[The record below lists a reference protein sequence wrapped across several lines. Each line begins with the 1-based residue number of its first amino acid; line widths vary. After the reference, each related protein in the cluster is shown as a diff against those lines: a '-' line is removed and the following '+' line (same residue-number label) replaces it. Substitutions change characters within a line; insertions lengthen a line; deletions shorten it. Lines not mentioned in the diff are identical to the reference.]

1 MQNQIIKVLKKN
13 NGKSLKFNSILKGM
27 DIDRRKR
34 GELRRQ
40 LYDLVK
46 QKKVIKSGKW
56 YYINIKKIK
65 DSKEQSGNVLTVT
78 GRFEKNKYFGY
89 VVPDSK
95 IIKNDIFISK
105 KNYFNAK
112 EGDKVV
118 CELINYDPE
127 DNNKEPEG
135 RIIEVLGKAGNV
147 GTEISAIAR
156 KYNLEKKFPEDVNNE
171 AVNLAKE
178 WNNSSTLVPKL
189 SFGTQDIDSRKD
201 IRDKICFT
209 IDPEDAKDYD
219 DAVSIE
225 KIESGGYILG
235 VHIADV
241 SFFVK
246 ENSPLDVEALKRGTS
261 VYLLNNV
268 IPMLP
273 ESLSNDI
280 CSLKPDQDRFTFS
293 VDIELSKNYS
303 VKGYKIYKSVIN
315 SKRRFTY
322 EEVQDIIDYKKGDFK
337 KELVLM
343 DKIAKH
349 FYKKRMKE
357 GSIDFE
363 SREVKFDYDE
373 DGKITGVKVKERL
386 DSMRMIEEF
395 MLLANKC
402 VTEFVTELSEKYK
415 QDLPF
420 VYRVHEEP
428 DVEKLND
435 LSAFVEQF
443 GYKLHIDD
451 KDSIKTLLES
461 IKGKPEE
468 YLINDLLIRSMAKAV
483 YDEKNIGHY
492 GLGFDDYTHFTS
504 PIRRYPDLIVH
515 RILKEYLQ
523 FTENKNINFKKINL
537 YKKRLPEICKQS
549 SANEQNAVYAER
561 EIIKLKQ
568 IEYLSSRLGDEF
580 NGIISGMVH
589 YGMFVEIIEI
599 AVEGLVRFRDLE
611 DDYYEYFDKKH
622 MAIGARRGK
631 TYRIGQKVVVKILAT
646 DTETKKIDFL
656 LV

>member
-1 MQNQIIKVLKKN
+1 
-13 NGKSLKFNSILKGM
+13 M
-27 DIDRRKR
+27 DIDRRRR
-34 GELRRQ
+34 GELRYQ
-40 LYDLVK
+40 LYELVK

-56 YYINIKKIK
+56 YYIDVRKVDDEKKSRKNI
-65 DSKEQSGNVLTVT
+65 LTVT

-95 IIKNDIFISK
+95 LIKNEIYISK

-118 CELINYDPE
+118 CELLNYDPE
-127 DNNKEPEG
+127 EKNKEPEG
-135 RIIEVLGKAGNV
+135 RIIEIIGKAGEV
-147 GTEISAIAR
+147 STEITAIAR
-156 KYNLEKKFPEDVNNE
+156 KYNLEKHFPEDVNNE
-171 AVNLAKE
+171 AINLAKS
-178 WNNSSTLVPKL
+178 WNSKIE
-189 SFGTQDIDSRKD
+189 IDEISLIADLRKD

-225 KIESGGYILG
+225 KTKYGGYLLG

-246 ENSPLDVEALKRGTS
+246 ENSPLDIEALKRGTS

-273 ESLSNDI
+273 EPLSNDI
-280 CSLKPDQDRFTFS
+280 CSLKPNKDRYTFS
-293 VDIELSKNYS
+293 VDIELTKNYS
-303 VKGYKIYKSVIN
+303 VKSYKIYKSIIN

-322 EEVQDIIDYKKGDFK
+322 EEVQNIIENKNGDFK
-337 KELVLM
+337 NELVLM

-349 FYKKRMKE
+349 FYKRRMKE

-373 DGKITGVKVKERL
+373 DGKISGVKVKERL

-402 VTEFVTELSEKYK
+402 VTEYVTKLSKKFK
-415 QDLPF
+415 QELPF

-428 DVEKLND
+428 DLEKLNN
-435 LSAFVEQF
+435 LSEFVEQF

-451 KDSIKTLLES
+451 KESIKELLES

-468 YLINDLLIRSMAKAV
+468 YLINDLLIRSMAKAI
-483 YDEKNIGHY
+483 YDDKNIGHY

-515 RILKEYLQ
+515 RILKEYLK
-523 FTENKNINFKKINL
+523 FEENKNINHKKINH
-537 YKKRLPEICKQS
+537 YKKLLPEICKQS
-549 SANEQNAVYAER
+549 SVNEQNAVYAER

-568 IEYLSSRLGDEF
+568 IEYLSEHLGEEF
-580 NGIISGMVH
+580 LGIISGMVH
-589 YGMFVEIIEI
+589 YGMFIEIIDI
-599 AVEGLVRFRDLE
+599 AVEGLVRFRDME
-611 DDYYEYFDKKH
+611 DDYYEYFEKSH
-622 MAIGARRGK
+622 IAIGARRGK
-631 TYRIGQKVVVKILAT
+631 TYRIGQKVVVKVLAT
-646 DTETKKIDFL
+646 DTELRKIDFL

>member
-1 MQNQIIKVLKKN
+1 MQNQILKILKKN
-13 NGKSLKFNSILKGM
+13 NGKSLKFNSILKRM
-27 DIDRRKR
+27 DIDRRRR
-34 GELRRQ
+34 GELRYQ
-40 LYDLVK
+40 LYELVK

-56 YYINIKKIK
+56 YYIDVRKVDDEKKSRKNI
-65 DSKEQSGNVLTVT
+65 LTVT

-95 IIKNDIFISK
+95 LIKNEIYISK

-118 CELINYDPE
+118 CELLNYDPE
-127 DNNKEPEG
+127 EKNKEPEG
-135 RIIEVLGKAGNV
+135 RIIEIIGKAGEV
-147 GTEISAIAR
+147 STEITAIAR
-156 KYNLEKKFPEDVNNE
+156 KYNLEKHFPEDVNNE
-171 AVNLAKE
+171 AINLAKS
-178 WNNSSTLVPKL
+178 WNSKIE
-189 SFGTQDIDSRKD
+189 IDEISLIADLRKD

-225 KIESGGYILG
+225 KTKYGGYLLG

-246 ENSPLDVEALKRGTS
+246 ENSPLDIEALKRGTS

-273 ESLSNDI
+273 EPLSNDI
-280 CSLKPDQDRFTFS
+280 CSLKPNKDRYTFS
-293 VDIELSKNYS
+293 VDIELTKNYS
-303 VKGYKIYKSVIN
+303 VKSYKIYKSIIN

-322 EEVQDIIDYKKGDFK
+322 EEVQNIIENKNGDFK
-337 KELVLM
+337 NELVLM

-349 FYKKRMKE
+349 FYKRRMKE

-373 DGKITGVKVKERL
+373 DGKISGVKVKERL

-402 VTEFVTELSEKYK
+402 VTEYVTKLSKKFK
-415 QDLPF
+415 QELPF

-428 DVEKLND
+428 DLEKLNN
-435 LSAFVEQF
+435 LSEFVEQF

-451 KDSIKTLLES
+451 KESIKELLES

-468 YLINDLLIRSMAKAV
+468 YLINDLLIRSMAKAI
-483 YDEKNIGHY
+483 YDDKNIGHY

-515 RILKEYLQ
+515 RILKEYLK
-523 FTENKNINFKKINL
+523 FEENKNINHKKINH
-537 YKKRLPEICKQS
+537 YKKLLPEICKQS
-549 SANEQNAVYAER
+549 SVNEQNAVYAER

-568 IEYLSSRLGDEF
+568 IEYLSEHLGEEF
-580 NGIISGMVH
+580 LGIISGMVH
-589 YGMFVEIIEI
+589 YGMFIEIIDI
-599 AVEGLVRFRDLE
+599 AVEGLVRFRDME
-611 DDYYEYFDKKH
+611 DDYYEYFEKSH
-622 MAIGARRGK
+622 IAIGARRGK
-631 TYRIGQKVVVKILAT
+631 TYRIGQKVVVKVLAT
-646 DTETKKIDFL
+646 DTELRKIDFL

>member
-1 MQNQIIKVLKKN
+1 LQKQILKVLQKKE
-13 NGKSLKFNSILKGM
+13 GGALKFNSILKRM
-27 DIDRRKR
+27 RIDGRLR
-34 GELRRQ
+34 GELRHQ
-40 LYDLVK
+40 LNDLVR

-56 YYINIKKIK
+56 FSISYGRK
-65 DSKEQSGNVLTVT
+65 DVSAEHQKEITKVT

-89 VVPDSK
+89 VTPDSR
-95 IIKNDIFISK
+95 IIKNDIYISR
-105 KNYFNAK
+105 KNYLNAK

-118 CELINYDPE
+118 CEIISYDP
-127 DNNKEPEG
+127 DDSKKEPEG

-147 GTEISAIAR
+147 DTEIISISR
-156 KYNLEKKFPEDVNNE
+156 KYNLTRNFPSEVTDEAKSEVEYFNE
-171 AVNLAKE
+171 E
-178 WNNSSTLVPKL
+178 SIRTEL
-189 SFGTQDIDSRKD
+189 SDFGSGRKD
-201 IRDKICFT
+201 IRDRVCFT
-209 IDPEDAKDYD
+209 IDPADAKDFD

-225 KIESGGYILG
+225 KTPEGGYILG

-246 ENSPLDVEALKRGTS
+246 ENSKLDKEALKRGTS

-273 ESLSNDI
+273 EELSNDI
-280 CSLKPDQDRFTFS
+280 CSLKPNQDRMTFS
-293 VDIELSKNYS
+293 VDIELNKNCK
-303 VKGYKIYKSVIN
+303 VKDFKIFKSVIN

-322 EEVQDIIDYKKGDFK
+322 EEVQEIVDKKKGDFK

-343 DKIAKH
+343 DKVAKQL
-349 FYKKRMKE
+349 YKKRMKE

-363 SREVKFDYDE
+363 SREVKFDYDS
-373 DGKITGVKVKERL
+373 DGKITGIKVKERL

-402 VTEFVTELSEKYK
+402 VTEFVTGIAKKQK
-415 QDLPF
+415 QDFPF
-420 VYRVHEEP
+420 IFRIHEEP
-428 DVEKLND
+428 DSDKLNN
-435 LSAFVEQF
+435 LSEFVSQF

-451 KDSIKTLLES
+451 KDSIKELLDS
-461 IKGKPEE
+461 IKDKPEE

-492 GLGFDDYTHFTS
+492 GLGFMDYTHFTS

-515 RILKEYLQ
+515 RILKDYLIYASDR
-523 FTENKNINFKKINL
+523 NYVHKKIK
-537 YKKRLPEICKQS
+537 YYSKILPDVCKTS
-549 SANEQNAVYAER
+549 SAMEQNAVQAER

-568 IEYLSSRLGDEF
+568 IEYLSSHLGDEF
-580 NGIISGMVH
+580 LGVISGMVH
-589 YGMFVEIIEI
+589 YGMFVEIIEM
-599 AVEGLVRFRDLE
+599 AVEGLVRFRDIE
-611 DDYYEYFDKKH
+611 DDYYEYSEKKH
-622 MAIGARRGK
+622 AAIGARRGK
-631 TYRIGQKVVVKILAT
+631 TYRIGQKVVVKILNT

>member
-1 MQNQIIKVLKKN
+1 
-13 NGKSLKFNSILKGM
+13 M
-27 DIDRRKR
+27 DIDRRQS
-34 GELRRQ
+34 GELRHQ
-40 LYDLVK
+40 LIDVVR

-56 YYINIKKIK
+56 YYVNIQKIEVEKK
-65 DSKEQSGNVLTVT
+65 QGNEILTVT

-95 IIKNDIFISK
+95 LIKNDIYISK
-105 KNYFNAK
+105 KNYLDAK
-112 EGDKVV
+112 EGEKVV

-127 DNNKEPEG
+127 ENKKEPEG

-147 GTEISAIAR
+147 STEIFAIAR
-156 KYNLEKKFPEDVNNE
+156 KYNLEKHFPEDVNNE
-171 AVNLAKE
+171 ANNLAKGWE
-178 WNNSSTLVPKL
+178 NKIEIDEVSL
-189 SFGTQDIDSRKD
+189 SADSRKD
-201 IRDKICFT
+201 IREKICFT

-225 KIESGGYILG
+225 KTESGGYLLG

-273 ESLSNDI
+273 EALSNEI
-280 CSLKPDQDRFTFS
+280 CSLKPKKDRYTFS
-293 VDIELSKNYS
+293 VEIELSKNYS
-303 VKGYKIYKSVIN
+303 VKSYKVYKSLIN
-315 SKRRFTY
+315 SKRRFSY
-322 EEVQDIIDYKKGDFK
+322 DEVQDIIDKKQGDFK

-343 DKIAKH
+343 DKIAKC

-357 GSIDFE
+357 GGIDFE
-363 SREVKFDYDE
+363 SREVKFDYNE
-373 DGKITGVKVKERL
+373 EGKITGIKVKERL
-386 DSMRMIEEF
+386 DSMKMIEEF

-402 VTEFVTELSEKYK
+402 VTEFVTGLSKKFKEE
-415 QDLPF
+415 LPF
-420 VYRVHEEP
+420 VYRIHEEP
-428 DVEKLND
+428 DVEKLNN
-435 LSAFVEQF
+435 LSEFVSQF
-443 GYKLHIDD
+443 GYRLHIDD
-451 KDSIKTLLES
+451 KESIKELLES

-468 YLINDLLIRSMAKAV
+468 YLINDLLIRSMAKAI

-492 GLGFDDYTHFTS
+492 GLGFEDYTHFTS

-523 FTENKNINFKKINL
+523 FAEHKNVNFKKINI

-549 SANEQNAVYAER
+549 SAREQNAVHAER

-568 IEYLSSRLGDEF
+568 IEYMSNHIGDEF
-580 NGIISGMVH
+580 LGIISGMVH
-589 YGMFVEIIEI
+589 YGMFVEIIEM
-599 AVEGLVRFRDLE
+599 AVEGLVRFKDIE
-611 DDYYEYFDKKH
+611 GDYYEFLDK
-622 MAIGARRGK
+622 
-631 TYRIGQKVVVKILAT
+631 
-646 DTETKKIDFL
+646 
-656 LV
+656 

>member
-1 MQNQIIKVLKKN
+1 LQNQILKVLKKN
-13 NGKSLKFNSILKGM
+13 NGKSLKFNSILKRM
-27 DIDRRKR
+27 DIDRRQS
-34 GELRRQ
+34 GELRHQ
-40 LYDLVK
+40 LNDLVR
-46 QKKVIKSGKW
+46 QKIVIKSGKW
-56 YYINIKKIK
+56 YYINSRKVDVEKKK
-65 DSKEQSGNVLTVT
+65 GKEILTVT

-95 IIKNDIFISK
+95 LIKNDIYISK
-105 KNYFNAK
+105 KNYLDAK
-112 EGDKVV
+112 ESDKVV

-127 DNNKEPEG
+127 ENKKEPEG

-147 GTEISAIAR
+147 NTEIFAIAR
-156 KYNLEKKFPEDVNNE
+156 KYNLEKHFPEDVNNE
-171 AVNLAKE
+171 ANNIAKGWE
-178 WNNSSTLVPKL
+178 NKIEVDEVSLTA
-189 SFGTQDIDSRKD
+189 DSRKD
-201 IRDKICFT
+201 IRSKICFT

-225 KIESGGYILG
+225 KTESGGYLLG

-241 SFFVK
+241 SYFVK

-273 ESLSNDI
+273 EALSNDM
-280 CSLKPDQDRFTFS
+280 CSLKPNTDRFTFS
-293 VDIELSKNYS
+293 VDIVLNKNYS
-303 VKGYKIYKSVIN
+303 VKSFIVYKSIIN
-315 SKRRFTY
+315 SKRRFSY
-322 EEVQDIIDYKKGDFK
+322 EEVQSIIDNKKGDFK

-343 DKIAKH
+343 DKIAKC

-357 GSIDFE
+357 GGIDFE

-373 DGKITGVKVKERL
+373 EGKITGIKVKERL
-386 DSMRMIEEF
+386 DSMKMIEEF

-402 VTEFVTELSEKYK
+402 VTEFVTGLSKKFKEE
-415 QDLPF
+415 LPF

-428 DVEKLND
+428 DAEKLNN
-435 LSAFVEQF
+435 LSEFVEQF
-443 GYKLHIDD
+443 GYRLHIDD
-451 KDSIKTLLES
+451 KDSIKELLES

-468 YLINDLLIRSMAKAV
+468 YLINDLLIRSMAKAI

-492 GLGFDDYTHFTS
+492 GLGFVDYTHFTS

-515 RILKEYLQ
+515 RILNDYLQ
-523 FTENKNINFKKINL
+523 FAGQKNVNFKKINY

-568 IEYLSSRLGDEF
+568 IEFLSNHLGDEF
-580 NGIISGMVH
+580 LGIVSGMVH
-589 YGMFVEIIEI
+589 YGMFIEI
-599 AVEGLVRFRDLE
+599 LEMAVEGLVRFRDIE
-611 DDYYEYFDKKH
+611 GDYYEFFDKKH

>member
-1 MQNQIIKVLKKN
+1 
-13 NGKSLKFNSILKGM
+13 M

-65 DSKEQSGNVLTVT
+65 DSKEQSGNVLSVT

-95 IIKNDIFISK
+95 IIKNDIFVSK
-105 KNYFNAK
+105 KNYYNAK

-127 DNNKEPEG
+127 YNNKEPEG

-147 GTEISAIAR
+147 NTEIFAIAR
-156 KYNLEKKFPEDVNNE
+156 KYNLEKHFPEDVNNE
-171 AVNLAKE
+171 ANNLAKN
-178 WNNSSTLVPKL
+178 WNSKIEMDEITLL
-189 SFGTQDIDSRKD
+189 TDSRKD
-201 IRDKICFT
+201 ISDKICFT

-225 KIESGGYILG
+225 KTENGGYLLG

-280 CSLKPDQDRFTFS
+280 CSLKPNQDRFTFS
-293 VDIELSKNYS
+293 VDIQLSKNYS
-303 VKGYKIYKSVIN
+303 VKSYKIYKSVIN

-322 EEVQDIIDYKKGDFK
+322 EEVQDIIDGKKGDFK

-349 FYKKRMKE
+349 LYKKRMKE

-373 DGKITGVKVKERL
+373 DGKITGIKVKERL

-402 VTEFVTELSEKYK
+402 VTEFVTELSEKFK
-415 QDLPF
+415 QSLPF
-420 VYRVHEEP
+420 IYRVHEEP

-451 KDSIKTLLES
+451 KDSIKALLES

-483 YDEKNIGHY
+483 YHEKNIGHY

-523 FTENKNINFKKINL
+523 FAEHKNINFKKINFL
-537 YKKRLPEICKQS
+537 KKRLPEICKQS

-568 IEYLSSRLGDEF
+568 IEYLGNHLGDEF
-580 NGIISGMVH
+580 IGIVSGMVH
-589 YGMFVEIIEI
+589 YGMFVEIIDI
-599 AVEGLVRFRDLE
+599 AVEGLVRFRDME
-611 DDYYEYFDKKH
+611 DDYYEYSDKKH

>member
-1 MQNQIIKVLKKN
+1 
-13 NGKSLKFNSILKGM
+13 M
-27 DIDRRKR
+27 DIDRRQS
-34 GELRRQ
+34 GELRHQ
-40 LYDLVK
+40 LNDLVR
-46 QKKVIKSGKW
+46 QKIVIKSGKW
-56 YYINIKKIK
+56 YYINSRKVDVEKKK
-65 DSKEQSGNVLTVT
+65 GKEILTVT

-95 IIKNDIFISK
+95 LIKNDIYISK
-105 KNYFNAK
+105 KNYLDAK
-112 EGDKVV
+112 ESDKVV

-127 DNNKEPEG
+127 ENKKEPEG

-147 GTEISAIAR
+147 NTEIFAIAR
-156 KYNLEKKFPEDVNNE
+156 KYNLEKHFPEDVNNE
-171 AVNLAKE
+171 ANNIAKGWE
-178 WNNSSTLVPKL
+178 NKIEVDEVSLTA
-189 SFGTQDIDSRKD
+189 DSRKD
-201 IRDKICFT
+201 IRSKICFT

-225 KIESGGYILG
+225 KTESGGYLLG

-241 SFFVK
+241 SYFVK

-273 ESLSNDI
+273 EALSNDM
-280 CSLKPDQDRFTFS
+280 CSLKPNTDRFTFS
-293 VDIELSKNYS
+293 VDIVLNKNYS
-303 VKGYKIYKSVIN
+303 VKSFIVYKSIIN
-315 SKRRFTY
+315 SKRRFSY
-322 EEVQDIIDYKKGDFK
+322 EEVQSIIDNKKGDFK

-343 DKIAKH
+343 DKIAKC

-357 GSIDFE
+357 GGIDFE

-373 DGKITGVKVKERL
+373 EGKITGIKVKERL
-386 DSMRMIEEF
+386 DSMKMIEEF

-402 VTEFVTELSEKYK
+402 VTEFVTGLSKKFKEE
-415 QDLPF
+415 LPF

-428 DVEKLND
+428 DAEKLNN
-435 LSAFVEQF
+435 LSEFVEQF
-443 GYKLHIDD
+443 GYRLHIDD
-451 KDSIKTLLES
+451 KDSIKELLES

-468 YLINDLLIRSMAKAV
+468 YLINDLLIRSMAKAI

-492 GLGFDDYTHFTS
+492 GLGFVDYTHFTS

-515 RILKEYLQ
+515 RILNDYLQ
-523 FTENKNINFKKINL
+523 FAGQKNVNFKKINY

-568 IEYLSSRLGDEF
+568 IEFLSNHLGDEF
-580 NGIISGMVH
+580 LGIVSGMVH
-589 YGMFVEIIEI
+589 YGMFIEI
-599 AVEGLVRFRDLE
+599 LEMAVEGLVRFRDIE
-611 DDYYEYFDKKH
+611 GDYYEFFDKKH

>member
-1 MQNQIIKVLKKN
+1 LQNQILKVLQKKD
-13 NGKSLKFNSILKGM
+13 GESLKFNSILKRM
-27 DIDRRKR
+27 RIDRRMQ
-34 GELRRQ
+34 GELRHQ
-40 LYDLVK
+40 LNDLVR
-46 QKKVIKSGKW
+46 QKKIIKSGKW
-56 YYINIKKIK
+56 YHINYQNKDVKKKTGTEI
-65 DSKEQSGNVLTVT
+65 LTVT

-95 IIKNDIFISK
+95 MIKNDIYISK
-105 KNYFNAK
+105 KNYLNAK

-127 DNNKEPEG
+127 ENKKEPEG
-135 RIIEVLGKAGNV
+135 RIVEVIGKAGHV
-147 GTEISAIAR
+147 STEITAIAR
-156 KYNLEKKFPEDVNNE
+156 KYNLRKEFPKDVDEEAKKSAQYWEK
-171 AVNLAKE
+171 
-178 WNNSSTLVPKL
+178 
-189 SFGTQDIDSRKD
+189 DIDSNVLAEIQEGRKD
-201 IRDKICFT
+201 IREKICFT

-225 KIESGGYILG
+225 KIKDGGYLLG

-246 ENSPLDVEALKRGTS
+246 ENSSLDKEALNRGTS

-273 ESLSNDI
+273 EALSNEI
-280 CSLKPDQDRFTFS
+280 CSLKPNQDRLTFS
-293 VDIELSKNYS
+293 VDIELTKNYS
-303 VKGYKIYKSVIN
+303 LKGFKIYKSVIN
-315 SKRRFTY
+315 SKRRFSY
-322 EEVQDIIDYKKGDFK
+322 EEVQEIIDNKKGDFN

-349 FYKKRMKE
+349 LYKKRMKE

-373 DGKITGVKVKERL
+373 EGKITGIKVKERL

-402 VTEFVTELSEKYK
+402 VTEFVTGLSKKFKEEF
-415 QDLPF
+415 PF
-420 VYRVHEEP
+420 IYRIHEEP
-428 DVEKLND
+428 DVEKLNN
-435 LSAFVEQF
+435 LSEFVSQF
-443 GYKLHIDD
+443 GYKLHVDD
-451 KDSIKTLLES
+451 KDSIKELLES

-468 YLINDLLIRSMAKAV
+468 YLINDLLIRSMAKAI

-492 GLGFDDYTHFTS
+492 GLGFVDYTHFTS
-504 PIRRYPDLIVH
+504 PIRRYPDLIIH
-515 RILKEYLQ
+515 RILKEYL
-523 FTENKNINFKKINL
+523 TIAETKNLNFKRINF
-537 YKKRLPEICKQS
+537 YKKRLPEVCKQS
-549 SANEQNAVYAER
+549 SAREQNAVYAER

-568 IEYLSSRLGDEF
+568 IEYLSNHLGDEF
-580 NGIISGMVH
+580 LGIISGMVH
-589 YGMFVEIIEI
+589 YGMFIEIIDMG
-599 AVEGLVRFRDLE
+599 VEGLVRFKDIE
-611 DDYYEYFDKKH
+611 DDYYEFFDKKH
-622 MAIGARRGK
+622 LAVGARRGK
-631 TYRIGQKVVVKILAT
+631 TYRIGQKVVVKILNT

>member
-1 MQNQIIKVLKKN
+1 M
-13 NGKSLKFNSILKGM
+13 KFNSILKRM
-27 DIDRRKR
+27 DIDRRRR
-34 GELRRQ
+34 GELRYQ
-40 LYDLVK
+40 LYELVK

-56 YYINIKKIK
+56 YYIDVRKVDDEKKSRKNI
-65 DSKEQSGNVLTVT
+65 LTVT

-95 IIKNDIFISK
+95 LIKNEIYISK

-118 CELINYDPE
+118 CELLNYDPE
-127 DNNKEPEG
+127 EKNKEPEG
-135 RIIEVLGKAGNV
+135 RIIEIIGKAGEV
-147 GTEISAIAR
+147 STEITAIAR
-156 KYNLEKKFPEDVNNE
+156 KYNLEKHFPEDVNNE
-171 AVNLAKE
+171 AINLAKS
-178 WNNSSTLVPKL
+178 WNSKIE
-189 SFGTQDIDSRKD
+189 IDEISLIADLRKD

-225 KIESGGYILG
+225 KTKYGGYLLG

-246 ENSPLDVEALKRGTS
+246 ENSPLDIEALKRGTS

-273 ESLSNDI
+273 EPLSNDI
-280 CSLKPDQDRFTFS
+280 CSLKPNKDRYTFS
-293 VDIELSKNYS
+293 VDIELTKNYS
-303 VKGYKIYKSVIN
+303 VKSYKIYKSIIN

-322 EEVQDIIDYKKGDFK
+322 EEVQNIIENKNGDFK
-337 KELVLM
+337 NELVLM

-349 FYKKRMKE
+349 FYKRRMKE

-373 DGKITGVKVKERL
+373 DGKISGVKVKERL

-402 VTEFVTELSEKYK
+402 VTEYVTKLSKKFK
-415 QDLPF
+415 QELPF

-428 DVEKLND
+428 DLEKLNN
-435 LSAFVEQF
+435 LSEFVEQF

-451 KDSIKTLLES
+451 KESIKELLES

-468 YLINDLLIRSMAKAV
+468 YLINDLLIRSMAKAI
-483 YDEKNIGHY
+483 YDDKNIGHY

-515 RILKEYLQ
+515 RILKEYLK
-523 FTENKNINFKKINL
+523 FEENKNINHKKINH
-537 YKKRLPEICKQS
+537 YKKLLPEICKQS
-549 SANEQNAVYAER
+549 SVNEQNAVYAER

-568 IEYLSSRLGDEF
+568 IEYLSEHLGEEF
-580 NGIISGMVH
+580 LGIISGMVH
-589 YGMFVEIIEI
+589 YGMFIEIIDI
-599 AVEGLVRFRDLE
+599 AVEGLVRFRDME
-611 DDYYEYFDKKH
+611 DDYYEYFEKSH
-622 MAIGARRGK
+622 IAIGARRGK
-631 TYRIGQKVVVKILAT
+631 TYRIGQKVVVKVLAT
-646 DTETKKIDFL
+646 DTELRKIDFL

>member
-1 MQNQIIKVLKKN
+1 
-13 NGKSLKFNSILKGM
+13 M
-27 DIDRRKR
+27 DIDRRQS
-34 GELRRQ
+34 GELRHQ
-40 LYDLVK
+40 LNDLVR

-56 YYINIKKIK
+56 YYVNIQKVDVERKQG
-65 DSKEQSGNVLTVT
+65 KEILTVT

-89 VVPDSK
+89 VVPDSRL
-95 IIKNDIFISK
+95 IKNDIYISK
-105 KNYFNAK
+105 KNYLDAK
-112 EGDKVV
+112 EGEKVV

-127 DNNKEPEG
+127 ENKKEPEG
-135 RIIEVLGKAGNV
+135 RIIEVLGKAGV
-147 GTEISAIAR
+147 VSTEIFAIAR
-156 KYNLEKKFPEDVNNE
+156 KYNLEKHFPDDVNNE
-171 AVNLAKE
+171 ANNLAKGWE
-178 WNNSSTLVPKL
+178 NKIEIDEVSLL
-189 SFGTQDIDSRKD
+189 ADSRKD
-201 IRDKICFT
+201 IREKICFT

-225 KIESGGYILG
+225 KTESGGYILG

-273 ESLSNDI
+273 EALSNDV
-280 CSLKPDQDRFTFS
+280 CSLKPNKDRYTFS

-303 VKGYKIYKSVIN
+303 VKSYKVYKSLIN
-315 SKRRFTY
+315 SKRRFSY
-322 EEVQDIIDYKKGDFK
+322 DEVQNIIDNKQGDFK

-343 DKIAKH
+343 DKIAKC

-357 GSIDFE
+357 GGIDFE
-363 SREVKFDYDE
+363 SREVKFDYNE
-373 DGKITGVKVKERL
+373 EGQITGIKVKERL
-386 DSMRMIEEF
+386 DSMKMIEEF

-402 VTEFVTELSEKYK
+402 VTEFVTELSKKFKEE
-415 QDLPF
+415 LPF
-420 VYRVHEEP
+420 VYRIHEEP
-428 DVEKLND
+428 DAEKLNN
-435 LSAFVEQF
+435 LSEFVSQF
-443 GYKLHIDD
+443 GYRLHIDD
-451 KDSIKTLLES
+451 KDSIKELLES

-468 YLINDLLIRSMAKAV
+468 YLINDLLIRSMAKAI

-523 FTENKNINFKKINL
+523 FAEHKNVNFKKINI
-537 YKKRLPEICKQS
+537 YKKRLPEICKQT
-549 SANEQNAVYAER
+549 SALEQNAVHAER

-568 IEYLSSRLGDEF
+568 IEYMSNHIGDEF
-580 NGIISGMVH
+580 LGIISGMVH
-589 YGMFVEIIEI
+589 YGMFVEIIEM
-599 AVEGLVRFRDLE
+599 AVEGLVRFKDIE
-611 DDYYEYFDKKH
+611 GDYYEFFDKKH
-622 MAIGARRGK
+622 VAIGARRGK